1 MIFGGNVRSNN
12 KVFTLN
18 GDPVEIVK
26 EFKYLGVVFTQNGR
40 FNHNIKQ
47 ISDLAGKAM
56 QLL

>member
-1 MIFGGNVRSNN
+1 M
-12 KVFTLN
+12 FTLN

-40 FNHNIKQ
+40 FNRNIKQ

-56 QLL
+56 QVSK